1 MNGNKRSLVI
11 GALIGMVVGGSG
23 IAVAGAAADS
33 ETITACVST
42 NGTLRIPPGPAPT
55 GSSDQA
61 AQGAFPVPTSTAAP
75 RGCLDGERTISWNQ
89 TGPVGP
95 QGAQG
100 ETGPAGPKGEPGIS
114 GREIVEN
121 SAVWAPHADNYVKV
135 ICPEGKTPIN
145 ASYVATHAEHWGWFV
160 GQMQVIAWGPY
171 YADEG
176 TWLYRAINPLDEPV
190 RVRVTAMCA
199 VLS

>member
-11 GALIGMVVGGSG
+11 GALIGMVAGGSG
-23 IAVAGAAADS
+23 IAVAGAVADS

-42 NGTLRIPPGPAPT
+42 NGTLRIPAGDSPT
-55 GSSDQA
+55 GSSDQ
-61 AQGAFPVPTSTAAP
+61 GARGALPVPTSTTAP

-100 ETGPAGPKGEPGIS
+100 GTGPAGPKGEPGIS
-114 GREIVEN
+114 GREIVKTRGVF
-121 SAVWAPHADNYVKV
+121 AAHATNMVEV
-135 ICPEGKTPIN
+135 ACPQGKTPIN
-145 ASYVATHAEHWGWFV
+145 ASYVAGYAAGPGFV
-160 GQMQVIAWGPY
+160 DQMQVGYWGPLY
-171 YADEG
+171 DEG
-176 TWLYRAINPLDEPV
+176 TWFYRATNPLDVPV
-190 RVRVTAMCA
+190 AVQVTVMCA